1 MYLIKKMRCLFIIAF
16 WCVVISMLS
25 SCSLQNQHRRSQ
37 SNDYS
42 QCWCIDPW
50 VGAAEWCCPGKEP
63 KYMAPYKHKK
73 GYTKASF

>member
-1 MYLIKKMRCLFIIAF
+1 
-16 WCVVISMLS
+16 V
-25 SCSLQNQHRRSQ
+25 QNKHRRSQ

-50 VGAAEWCCPGKEP
+50 DGGAEWCCPGKQP
-63 KYMAPYKHKK
+63 KHMAPYKHKK

>member
-1 MYLIKKMRCLFIIAF
+1 MKNRIGYLFVGLFWFLII
-16 WCVVISMLS
+16 SLLT
-25 SCSLQNQHRRSQ
+25 SCSVQNHHRRSQ

-50 VGAAEWCCPGKEP
+50 DGGAEWCCPGREP
-63 KYMAPYKHKK
+63 KYMSPYKHKK

>member
-1 MYLIKKMRCLFIIAF
+1 MKNRIGCLFVGLF
-16 WCVVISMLS
+16 WCLIISLLT
-25 SCSLQNQHRRSQ
+25 SCSVQNKHRRSQ

-50 VGAAEWCCPGKEP
+50 NGVSQGGFPQSQP
-63 KYMAPYKHKK
+63 KHMAPYKHKK

>member
-1 MYLIKKMRCLFIIAF
+1 MKNRIGYLFVGLF
-16 WCVVISMLS
+16 WCLIISLLT
-25 SCSLQNQHRRSQ
+25 SCSVQNKHRRSQ

-50 VGAAEWCCPGKEP
+50 DGGAEWCCPGQQP
-63 KYMAPYKHKK
+63 KHMAPYKHKK

>member
-1 MYLIKKMRCLFIIAF
+1 MKNRIGYLFVGLF
-16 WCVVISMLS
+16 WCLIISLLT
-25 SCSLQNQHRRSQ
+25 SCSVQNKHRRSQ

-50 VGAAEWCCPGKEP
+50 DGGAEWCCPGKKP
-63 KYMAPYKHKK
+63 KYMSPYKHKK